1 MDKSNLFCSA
11 KNEAEI
17 IDDRELRRRY
27 LLSATT
33 AWRLRNRQHD
43 PLPHFFVGGRVR
55 YRASAVERYF
65 EAAGK

>member
-1 MDKSNLFCSA
+1 MSNA

-27 LLSATT
+27 LMSATT
-33 AWRLRNRQHD
+33 AWRLRNRRHN

-55 YRASAVERYF
+55 YRASSVQQFF
-65 EAAGK
+65 EETGK